1 MSLVPPSVPV
11 PPALLKACILQCI
24 ATKNVTDKS
33 ENKLRGT
40 SEKNEAGVSLTSI
53 KRKNE
58 ILQILNEVSQMQ
70 DIEHYGIKDTLATNT
85 AAAKFAAE
93 KAVAA
98 APATATA
105 ATAAAKKGLA
115 SFKGYFKGGRRGTRN
130 KNKKRPRK
138 SSMKNKKGR
147 RS

>member
-1 MSLVPPSVPV
+1 MSVPQSV
-11 PPALLKACILQCI
+11 PESSSSMLRACILQCI
-24 ATKNVTDKS
+24 ATKNVFDKS

-40 SEKNEAGVSLTSI
+40 SETNEAGVTITSI

-58 ILQILNEVSQMQ
+58 ILEILKEVSQIQ
-70 DIEHYGIKDTLATNT
+70 NIEHYVIKDTLKTNT

-105 ATAAAKKGLA
+105 ATAAAKKGIA
-115 SFKGYFKGGRRGTRN
+115 SFKGLFKGGRRGTRN

-138 SSMKNKKGR
+138 SSMKNKK
-147 RS
+147 